1 MNYHTIDLKTYPRA
15 AHFAYFRDM
24 ANPYMGV
31 TAEVDITQF
40 MRLRRE
46 AGLPFY
52 LPLIYRA
59 VRAANDVPEF
69 RRRIVDG
76 GIREYDWC
84 DASHTVAKPDGTY
97 AYCALDYQKPL
108 REFLPDAI
116 ARQEAVCRGGDIGE
130 GEEAISYFFCSSL
143 PWLTYTALVQPT
155 PSPADSNPRLTW
167 GKYFERDGKTI
178 LPFSVLCHHALV
190 DGLHL
195 SRFYEALAERL
206 NEKM

>member
-1 MNYHTIDLKTYPRA
+1 MNYHTIDSKTYPRA

-40 MRLRRE
+40 MRMRRE
-46 AGLPFY
+46 SGLPFY
-52 LPLIYRA
+52 LSLIYRA
-59 VRAANDVPEF
+59 VHAANDVPEF

-84 DASHTVAKPDGTY
+84 DASHTVAKPDGVY
-97 AYCALDYQKPL
+97 AYCALDYRKPL
-108 REFLPDAI
+108 SEFLPYAI
-116 ARQEAVCRGGDIGE
+116 ARQEAVRRGGDIEE
-130 GEEAISYFFCSSL
+130 GEE
-143 PWLTYTALVQPT
+143 
-155 PSPADSNPRLTW
+155 DSNPRLTW
-167 GKYFERDGKTI
+167 GKYFERDGKTL

-195 SRFYEALAERL
+195 SRFYESLAERL